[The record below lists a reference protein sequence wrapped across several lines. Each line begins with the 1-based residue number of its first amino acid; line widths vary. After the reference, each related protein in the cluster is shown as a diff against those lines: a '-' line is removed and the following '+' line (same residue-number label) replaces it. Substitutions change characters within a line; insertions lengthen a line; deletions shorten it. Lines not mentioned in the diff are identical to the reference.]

1 MFLFYLVNALSV
13 VIASILISFAGYI
26 IFKPKGTARVA
37 LLFILSLLGA
47 ALGLIGYTILSFS
60 ALSRIVRFFIQF
72 GFSISF
78 SAAIVF
84 TYFYIR
90 NRPERD

>member
-47 ALGLIGYTILSFS
+47 ALGLIGYTMTIILSSFANS
-60 ALSRIVRFFIQF
+60 KVFYTIRFFHFFLRGNRVHILLYQE
-72 GFSISF
+72 
-78 SAAIVF
+78 SA
-84 TYFYIR
+84 
-90 NRPERD
+90 